1 MTSETPSGS
10 ASPTPVPP
18 APRRRRLW
26 VLAVPLVVFMGL
38 AALFFSQLVSGN
50 DPSKLPSALVGRAA
64 PAVVL
69 PPLEGLM
76 AAGQPVPGLDVAA
89 LKGKPALVNIWAS
102 WCAPCR
108 QEHPLLMELAKDPR
122 FTLTGLNYKDTPE
135 NARRFLGQYGLPYEA
150 VGVDPRGRA
159 AIDWGVY
166 GVPETFVL
174 DRDGN
179 IVHKF
184 VGPLTPAVVNDTLLP
199 LIARLSAPAQGGAAA
214 VPSNTVVR

>member
-1 MTSETPSGS
+1 MTTEPSPS
-10 ASPTPVPP
+10 P
-18 APRRRRLW
+18 APRPARLRRRLW
-26 VLAVPLVVFMGL
+26 VMAVPLVVFL
-38 AALFFSQLVSGN
+38 ALAGLFFSQLVSGN

-64 PAVVL
+64 PEVTL

-76 AAGQPVPGLDVAA
+76 AQGQPVPGLDVAA

-108 QEHPLLMELAKDPR
+108 QEHPLLMDLAKDPR
-122 FTLTGLNYKDTPE
+122 ITVAGLNYKDTPE

-166 GVPETFVL
+166 GVPETFLL
-174 DRDGN
+174 DREGR

-184 VGPLTPAVVNDTLLP
+184 VGPLTPESVNGTLLP
-199 LIARLSAPAQGGAAA
+199 LIDKLAGAPRDAAA
-214 VPSNTVVR
+214 VAPGNTAVR

>member
-1 MTSETPSGS
+1 MTSQIPSP
-10 ASPTPVPP
+10 A
-18 APRRRRLW
+18 APRPARSRSRLW
-26 VLAVPLVVFMGL
+26 VMAVPLVVFL
-38 AALFFSQLVSGN
+38 ALAGLFFSQLVGGG
-50 DPSKLPSALVGRAA
+50 DPSRLPSALVGRAA
-64 PAVVL
+64 PDVIL
-69 PPLEGLM
+69 PPLQGLM
-76 AAGQPVPGLDVAA
+76 AHGQPVPGLDVAA

-122 FTLTGLNYKDTPE
+122 ITLVGLNYKDTPE
-135 NARRFLGQYGLPYEA
+135 NARRFLGQYGLPYAA

-174 DRDGN
+174 DREGR

-184 VGPLTPAVVNDTLLP
+184 VGPLTPEAVQGTLMP
-199 LIARLSAPAQGGAAA
+199 LLDKLEGAPRDAAA
-214 VPSNTVVR
+214 VAPETVR